1 MQGESPLTFSHH
13 PIAKQL
19 VDTLSRG
26 VVKFQWGTLRTNST
40 SKKKRSKIQGIRKEE
55 KNEKK
60 GVGTNFDIRQ
70 MNINTCLVD
79 EVTFKERYRFYFV
92 HLSLTILHEIFC

>member
-55 KNEKK
+55 KKK
-60 GVGTNFDIRQ
+60 EVGKNFDIRQ

-79 EVTFKERYRFYFV
+79 EVTFEER
-92 HLSLTILHEIFC
+92 